1 VGTDPSY
8 SYNGRSVVVDYNGEI
23 MADAG
28 TVESVIQARLELE
41 PLRKYRQGLPFL
53 QDLKELD
60 CIKVQ

>member
-1 VGTDPSY
+1 
-8 SYNGRSVVVDYNGEI
+8 VDYNGEI
-23 MADAG
+23 LADAG
-28 TVESVIQARLELE
+28 TVESVILARLELE